1 MSRNVEGTIILYFCN
16 YVYSYC
22 SYAVDKRLESNKVLF
37 CSVLLCSR
45 LLDAAVETW
54 ARLGMCGP
62 SGASLFMTRVL
73 KIRLF
78 DIDRFTGVDLLH
90 VSRAFLLFFPPFSLE
105 VLFLLLVSFLCI
117 IAVAFFFFFFFYQ
130 FDISVLFKL
139 FKSYDH
145 WFNRL

>member
-1 MSRNVEGTIILYFCN
+1 MPLINGLRVI
-16 YVYSYC
+16 
-22 SYAVDKRLESNKVLF
+22 KF

-45 LLDAAVETW
+45 LLDAAVETR

-90 VSRAFLLFFPPFSLE
+90 VSRAFLLFFPLFSLE

-117 IAVAFFFFFFFYQ
+117 IAVGFFFFFFFFINSTFLYYLNCLNHMII
-130 FDISVLFKL
+130 DLI
-139 FKSYDH
+139 D
-145 WFNRL
+145 FNC